1 MNRIL
6 LTCFEPFN
14 QKATNTTMQVIEKIE
29 DNNIYKLTLP
39 VSYARSVEV
48 LMKAVNEY
56 KPDLIISLG
65 EANRTKNVEIEKY
78 AHNILHASI
87 PDNDGVIKI
96 NETIKDSVLCLT
108 PNYNVYEMVDKLSKD
123 GYNVI
128 MSQSAGSYICNLIMY
143 TILELK
149 EHKTIKDTAFI
160 HIPHLEDNELDNLEW
175 ISKCIN
181 QFIIYLKEE
190 YTTNDKKIKI
200 DSVKKKITSLQRKKI
215 ETIYNLKVKEAEAV
229 ITMTDRVNGVLA
241 EARTAL
247 EDIYYMRKELE
258 YINYFI
264 GIINDYI
271 NQAYTK
277 IPLKMIT
284 KILGAVLYFITPYDI
299 IPDKMPVVGYFDEIY
314 VIEKCL
320 SSVDKELDKY
330 FDWKEKQK

>member
-1 MNRIL
+1 M
-6 LTCFEPFN
+6 
-14 QKATNTTMQVIEKIE
+14 QKQKTVLKKSQV
-29 DNNIYKLTLP
+29 
-39 VSYARSVEV
+39 
-48 LMKAVNEY
+48 
-56 KPDLIISLG
+56 
-65 EANRTKNVEIEKY
+65 
-78 AHNILHASI
+78 HF
-87 PDNDGVIKI
+87 DG
-96 NETIKDSVLCLT
+96 D
-108 PNYNVYEMVDKLSKD
+108 
-123 GYNVI
+123 
-128 MSQSAGSYICNLIMY
+128 
-143 TILELK
+143 
-149 EHKTIKDTAFI
+149 F
-160 HIPHLEDNELDNLEW
+160 
-175 ISKCIN
+175 N
-181 QFIIYLKEE
+181 QFIVYLKEE

-264 GIINDYI
+264 EIINDYI